1 MIFVFVWLTSLH
13 IISRSIY
20 VITNG
25 IISFLLWPSN
35 IPLCI
40 YKVFFIHSSVDGH
53 LGCSHVLATVNSAVL
68 NIGVCVSFWIRV
80 FIFSE
85 YIIYPGVGLMDHMLA
100 LFLVFLLFS
109 IVAAPIYIPTN
120 NLETYLVWQEL
131 LKFAFHSLIPVLISS
146 Y

>member
-1 MIFVFVWLTSLH
+1 
-13 IISRSIY
+13 
-20 VITNG
+20 
-25 IISFLLWPSN
+25 
-35 IPLCI
+35 
-40 YKVFFIHSSVDGH
+40 
-53 LGCSHVLATVNSAVL
+53 
-68 NIGVCVSFWIRV
+68 
-80 FIFSE
+80 
-85 YIIYPGVGLMDHMLA
+85 MDHMLA